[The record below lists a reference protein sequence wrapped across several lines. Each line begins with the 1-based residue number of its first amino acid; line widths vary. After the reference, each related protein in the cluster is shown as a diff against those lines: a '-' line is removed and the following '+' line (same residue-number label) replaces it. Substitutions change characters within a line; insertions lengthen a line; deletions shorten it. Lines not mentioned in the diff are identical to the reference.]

1 MLQTSSDAHDH
12 VMRFT
17 TLNMDS
23 LMLHDQH
30 AALNGSTLSLKL
42 RLHVAFKPV
51 PKPVSVEP
59 AWKPQV

>member
-30 AALNGSTLSLKL
+30 GALNGSILSLKL
-42 RLHVAFKPV
+42 LLLPRLKLLSCSIA
-51 PKPVSVEP
+51 
-59 AWKPQV
+59 